1 MKLGYNLAGFSFQNR
16 HDGRT
21 LSTGKILHVVTRTP
35 RTEMSKWPSKGGKL
49 NSFSAEGRE
58 NSSVFTKEVR
68 QKISFHLSQLQ
79 VKCAS
84 KSSIQYT
91 GMTAVLTAFLEG
103 KGKGRTLAVRMLLA
117 TNTVLLYKRSDEY
130 RAARCSALCRAAWGR
145 RASNT
150 GQDKGQRK
158 LLWHLNWMLLLRV
171 SQTIRLSPCAAIYSL
186 LDLTVVQLETNV

>member
-1 MKLGYNLAGFSFQNR
+1 
-16 HDGRT
+16 
-21 LSTGKILHVVTRTP
+21 
-35 RTEMSKWPSKGGKL
+35 
-49 NSFSAEGRE
+49 
-58 NSSVFTKEVR
+58 
-68 QKISFHLSQLQ
+68 
-79 VKCAS
+79 
-84 KSSIQYT
+84 
-91 GMTAVLTAFLEG
+91 MTAVLTAFLEG

-186 LDLTVVQLETNV
+186 LDLTVVQLETNVWICALHFTFLYPFLVLSVWLFPVPLQVWTSHPPPPSPKTYPYNL